1 MRGGFFVK
9 MPYNVRDIKEKEGVT
24 MAKVTFRDDLC
35 KGCGLCVNACPKK
48 ILELDKS
55 RLNNKGYHPVT
66 CIDQDQ
72 CIGCTFCAVQCPD
85 SVITVER

>member
-1 MRGGFFVK
+1 
-9 MPYNVRDIKEKEGVT
+9 
-24 MAKVTFRDDLC
+24 MAKVSFNDDLC
-35 KGCGLCVNACPKK
+35 KGCGLCVNACPKH

-55 RLNNKGYHPVT
+55 RLNTKGYHPAV
-66 CIDQDQ
+66 CKDMDS